1 MRQANVSP
9 AVHVLILVRAY
20 RTACGSDARPLRAKR
35 VCIISAVWKLA
46 LKVVSSL
53 VLSDTFDLTDL
64 AVFQS
69 VFGMIFTVIIALE
82 FKRTLL
88 VVSDRT
94 KTSYES
100 ARLP

>member
-1 MRQANVSP
+1 
-9 AVHVLILVRAY
+9 
-20 RTACGSDARPLRAKR
+20 
-35 VCIISAVWKLA
+35 
-46 LKVVSSL
+46 
-53 VLSDTFDLTDL
+53 
-64 AVFQS
+64 
-69 VFGMIFTVIIALE
+69 MIFTVIIALE